1 MEKSPSEQESAV
13 VPGLVKKG
21 SLTPYQTTD
30 SVGVHGNI
38 GNKSVKKQLLWSG
51 KDYKLL

>member
-13 VPGLVKKG
+13 VPDLVKKG

-30 SVGVHGNI
+30 SVRVHGNI
-38 GNKSVKKQLLWSG
+38 GNKSVKK
-51 KDYKLL
+51 